1 MCQYI
6 LKRNK
11 IMALEE
17 EAEQIGMIND
27 WFVGI

>member
-1 MCQYI
+1 VPI
-6 LKRNK
+6 NSLKGNN

-17 EAEQIGMIND
+17 EAEQIGMING